1 MWLKNFNCV
10 KMRKKLKLKRI
21 ERIDYNSLEL
31 IKMSTE
37 INEKEIIL
45 RMAQSLRNEI
55 KSQMASNKEGITDAR
70 PYARRYIFLKE
81 RIEAL
86 KIDGNEIFLPN
97 LSENLVDKGHSSKI
111 FPNVEF
117 VNEISVAISQ
127 MVSFLEVVQKDSI
140 KILTNLEEF
149 LFKNLRKSIRNKP
162 LNEKE
167 VQEIIQIMLN
177 SKDYI
182 FKREKVRINYSSKEF
197 IPDFTFED
205 LDAVL
210 EVKLC
215 KTDKKE
221 KDIIDEINADI
232 PAYLSRYRNVTF
244 LVYDLGI
251 IRDSDLFVRD
261 IEKNNPRIKVL
272 IIKH

>member
-1 MWLKNFNCV
+1 
-10 KMRKKLKLKRI
+10 
-21 ERIDYNSLEL
+21 
-31 IKMSTE
+31 MSTE

-111 FPNVEF
+111 FRNVEF

>member
-111 FPNVEF
+111 FRNVEF